1 MVIVFHLKRFEHG
14 HGKEST
20 KIGSPV
26 KFPEQLD
33 MKPYLAESIASSNG
47 LDAVRDIRPLHVGG
61 WRCSGRHARP
71 CLPRLCLEL
80 TARSLFCPPDRFFAA
95 RPGPRSR

>member
-1 MVIVFHLKRFEHG
+1 MSMSKLPMVIVFHLKRFEHG

-33 MKPYLAESIASSNG
+33 MKPYLAESIASGNG
-47 LDAVRDIRPLHVGG
+47 LDAVRAAA
-61 WRCSGRHARP
+61 WGR
-71 CLPRLCLEL
+71 LE
-80 TARSLFCPPDRFFAA
+80 TISTPH
-95 RPGPRSR
+95 